1 AHALAVS
8 GDLAVCGLDQID
20 ALDRPPRPLFG
31 HFGREA
37 VNRQKRFDE
46 LVAGHPSGER
56 IELAAVT
63 DLAKQFLWVRGR
75 DAEDA
80 DAPARRLDQAGHQIH
95 QRRLARTVRADQA
108 GDARRDGQVDAVD
121 AEDLAVKLRDVLE
134 SDRLIIHHDTTSY
147 ARTFRESIN
156 RQSAA

>member
-1 AHALAVS
+1 MGGVNQVDSFDRAPGFLFSLFWRQAVD
-8 GDLAVCGLDQID
+8 G
-20 ALDRPPRPLFG
+20 
-31 HFGREA
+31 
-37 VNRQKRFDE
+37 QKRFDE
-46 LVAGHPSGER
+46 LIAGHSFRER
-56 IELAAVT
+56 IELAAIT
-63 DLAKQFLWVRGR
+63 DLAKQLLWVRR
-75 DAEDA
+75 RKAENA
-80 DAPARRLDQAGHQIH
+80 HAPARRLDQAGHQIH

-134 SDRLIIHHDTTSY
+134 GDRLIIHHDTTSY